1 MLVKHLDRSS
11 QEHGQGHYY
20 ADMDYSDDEYDE
32 YDSDSADDLFYEAFQ
47 DYFDELSVRLPAFN
61 STELTFG

>member
-1 MLVKHLDRSS
+1 
-11 QEHGQGHYY
+11 
-20 ADMDYSDDEYDE
+20 MDYSDDEYDE